1 MLPTTFYL
9 ILYTFFVT
17 LTDNVMEI
25 FTVQFPFETI
35 NTATRFATGIRFS
48 AFRRKGYY
56 FPFQAFG
63 KLPGCH

>member
-1 MLPTTFYL
+1 MPPTTFYL

-35 NTATRFATGIRFS
+35 NTATRFTTGIRFS

-56 FPFQAFG
+56 FPFWAFG

>member
-1 MLPTTFYL
+1 MTPTTFYL

-56 FPFQAFG
+56 FPFRAFG